1 MATSQGARLQEE
13 RKRMQMTQTQ
23 LAEVA
28 GVTKQSQINYEKG
41 ERHPD
46 SLYLAAV
53 AAVGVDVLYVLT
65 GQRQS
70 PAPAAALDEGD
81 RVLLR
86 NFHAAPQQVQKGVR
100 SILDPSSDT
109 PGEIKE
115 RPAQKAA

>member
-1 MATSQGARLQEE
+1 MDIGSRLREE
-13 RKRMQMTQTQ
+13 RERLGMTQE
-23 LAEVA
+23 AFGKA
-28 GVTKQSQINYEKG
+28 GGVLKRALIRYEKG
-41 ERHPD
+41 ERSPD
-46 SLYLAAV
+46 AQFLAAL

-70 PAPAAALDEGD
+70 PAAAAALDEGD